1 MHFLI
6 NLLIA
11 LVAGGVSLAVLRSLA
26 KTLED
31 GWRILIAVII
41 GLIVFFADV
50 AQYVLTHQ

>member
-11 LVAGGVSLAVLRSLA
+11 VLAGAASLAILRNLA
-26 KTLED
+26 KTLDD
-31 GWRILIAVII
+31 GWRMLIAIII

-50 AQYVLTHQ
+50 AQYVLTH